1 MNKKQTV
8 HKLHVK
14 KGDTVELI
22 SGKDRG
28 KRGKVLEVSPK
39 EAKII
44 VEGLNVATKHVKPR
58 AAGQAGGI
66 VSAEAPLYACKAMLV
81 CPKCSKTTRLR
92 HRRLEDG
99 TKERVCMRCG
109 ESF

>member
-39 EAKII
+39 EGKII

-58 AAGQAGGI
+58 AVGQAGGI
-66 VSAEAPLYACKAMLV
+66 VSAEAPLYASKAMLV

-92 HRRLEDG
+92 HRILDDG
-99 TKERVCMRCG
+99 TKERVCVRCG